1 MSKEAKHFYE
11 FGPFRV
17 DPDQRLLLRDNQP
30 VPLQPKA
37 FETLLVLVQR
47 SETVVLK
54 DDLMKSVWPD
64 TFVEESNLAQN
75 IFVLRKTLGDKT
87 SGEAASEHRYIVT
100 VPGRGYRF
108 TEKVRLVPE
117 QEEIVVQSHSITRV
131 VIDEE
136 SSEDIAEVAIATPT
150 ATHGTRRRLVV
161 GIVGATALVLAVAAV
176 AFRPVVPP
184 PKVTRVRQITHLGTL
199 VGNTYLLTD
208 GPRIYFAMF
217 EGKDRVFRY
226 VSPEGGEVFPVEKV
240 FRDMD
245 IDDISPSGL
254 EFLMVDH
261 GDHGRLSNCEYR
273 DPSLWRVPAPSG
285 SPQLVTGVCA
295 NAARWSPDGRTIAY
309 PYGSDLYLANPDGSN
324 RRKLV
329 SLPGDPHRLAWSPD
343 GTRLRLS
350 VADPRGIGLS
360 LWQVDISGNT
370 VRRLLP
376 DWPGLAHAWVGGWT
390 PDGRYFFFSAMSD
403 WAARNVWAIRDK
415 DELLR
420 RVSPQPVQITAG
432 PLAFYSPTPSKDGKS
447 VFVVGEQRRGQ
458 LLRYDAATREFS
470 PYLHG
475 ISADQVTFS
484 RDGQWM
490 AYLEYP
496 GCVLVR
502 SRVDGSERQQ
512 LTFPPMCAFNPQWSP
527 DGTAIAFQALAKMGA
542 HNKIYLVSSGGGA
555 PVLAAPESPDRQT
568 YPSWTSDGR
577 SILFSSS
584 DETGDNPALHSLN
597 LETGHVSLLPGSAGL
612 HWGQISPDGPYV
624 VALEDTPQKLV
635 LYDLATHNTRTIAE
649 LGDYPHWSPDG
660 QYVYFSTLFFDV
672 GGKIGGVY
680 RWKVSDNTTETVAG
694 YPDFSLTGVYGVW
707 FGLAPDGSI
716 LLLRDESTRDLYA
729 LDMDLP

>member
-1 MSKEAKHFYE
+1 MGKETKHFYE
-11 FGPFRV
+11 FGPFRL

-37 FETLLVLVQR
+37 FETLLVLVQH

-54 DDLMKSVWPD
+54 DELMKSVWPD

-75 IFVLRKTLGDKT
+75 IFVLRKTLGET
-87 SGEAASEHRYIVT
+87 TGEHRYIAT

-108 TEKVRLVPE
+108 AEKVRFVPE
-117 QEEIVVQSHSITRV
+117 QGDIVVESHSITRV

-136 SSEDIAEVAIATPT
+136 TSEDIREAAIAGET
-150 ATHGTRRRLVV
+150 ASRGMRRKVV
-161 GIVGATALVLAVAAV
+161 IAATIFVLAFAAV

-184 PKVTRVRQITHLGTL
+184 PKVTRIRQITHLGTL

-217 EGKDRVFRY
+217 EGKERVFRY

-240 FRDMD
+240 FPDMD
-245 IDDISPSGL
+245 IDDISPNGL
-254 EFLMVDH
+254 EFLIANY
-261 GDHGRLSNCEYR
+261 GDHGRLANCEYPN
-273 DPSLWRVPAPSG
+273 PSLWRVPAPSG
-285 SPQLVTGVCA
+285 SPRPVAGVCT
-295 NAARWSPDGRTIAY
+295 NAARWSPDGHTIAY
-309 PYGSDLYLANPDGSN
+309 PSGSDLYLANPDGSTV
-324 RRKLV
+324 RKMAT
-329 SLPGDPHRLAWSPD
+329 LPGGAHRLAWSPD

-350 VADPRGIGLS
+350 VADPRGSGLS
-360 LWQVDISGNT
+360 LWQVDLSAST
-370 VRRLLP
+370 VRRLFP
-376 DWPGLAHAWVGGWT
+376 DWPGLAHAWVGGWI
-390 PDGRYFFFSAMSD
+390 PDGRYFFFSAISD
-403 WAARNVWAIRDK
+403 WTTRNIWAIRDK
-415 DELLR
+415 DEFLR

-458 LLRYDAATREFS
+458 LLRYDAATAEFS
-470 PYLHG
+470 PYAQG

-502 SRVDGSERQQ
+502 SRLDGSDRRQ

-527 DGTAIAFQALAKMGA
+527 DGTQIAFQALAKMGA
-542 HNKIYLVSSGGGA
+542 HNKIYLVPSAGGA
-555 PVLAAPESPDRQT
+555 PVLAAPGSSDRQT

-577 SILFSSS
+577 SLLFSSS
-584 DETGDNPALHSLN
+584 DETGDNPVLHSLN
-597 LETGHVSLLPGSAGL
+597 LETKSVSLLPGSAGL
-612 HWGQISPDGPYV
+612 HWGQVSPDGRYV
-624 VALEDTPQKLV
+624 VALEDAPQKLV
-635 LYDLATHNTRTIAE
+635 LYDVATHNTRAIAE
-649 LGDYPHWSPDG
+649 LADYPRWSPDG
-660 QYVYFSTLFFDV
+660 QSVYFSTLFFDLS
-672 GGKIGGVY
+672 GKTGGVY
-680 RWKVSDNTTETVAG
+680 RWKISDNTTEKVAG

-707 FGLAPDGSI
+707 FGLTPDGSI

-729 LDMDLP
+729 LDLDLP